1 VFCAPTCG
9 RNYFGRNCGGIASP
23 RAPRIATPAN
33 LAAKQ
38 IITQKPIVMVAVADQ
53 WGRADQEPLPPGG
66 NINGRTN
73 IAAELAG
80 KRLEILKE
88 CSRLLQSRW
97 KALSLEIRQ
106 RFSPREVIE

>member
-1 VFCAPTCG
+1 MPDEIISDVIA
-9 RNYFGRNCGGIASP
+9 GGIASP

-38 IITQKPIVMVAVADQ
+38 IITQKPIVMVAVADPV
-53 WGRADQEPLPPGG
+53 GTGLIKSLSRPGG
-66 NINGRTN
+66 NITGVTN

-88 CSRLLQSRW
+88 LLPAASKVAGRRL
-97 KALSLEIRQ
+97 ALKSRQ
-106 RFSPREVIE
+106 RFSPAPR